1 MPALC
6 LPAAINLGLSLL
18 LLPVAYFGLKLDSTA
33 MMIEVIF
40 VILSTF
46 VLQALCSAGLR
57 SVSWVLLLLPV
68 ILLAILG
75 FYAGAF
81 AIADAA
87 TL

>member
-1 MPALC
+1 MPGLC

-46 VLQALCSAGLR
+46 VLQALCSSGLKA
-57 SVSWVLLLLPV
+57 VAWTLLLLPV
-68 ILLAILG
+68 ILFVYLG
-75 FYAGAF
+75 LYYGAF
-81 AIADAA
+81 AIADAV
-87 TL
+87 

>member
-6 LPAAINLGLSLL
+6 LPAAINLGLSVL

-33 MMIEVIF
+33 MFIDIIF
-40 VILSTF
+40 IIISTF
-46 VLQALCSAGLR
+46 VLQALCSSGLR

-87 TL
+87 KL

>member
-6 LPAAINLGLSLL
+6 LPAAINLGLSVL

-33 MMIEVIF
+33 MFIDVIF
-40 VILSTF
+40 IMISTF
-46 VLQALCSAGLR
+46 VLQALCSSGLR

-87 TL
+87 KL

>member
-6 LPAAINLGLSLL
+6 LPAAINLGLSVL

-33 MMIEVIF
+33 MFIDVIF
-40 VILSTF
+40 IIISTF
-46 VLQALCSAGLR
+46 VLQALCSSGLKA
-57 SVSWVLLLLPV
+57 VSWVLLLLPV

-87 TL
+87 KL